1 MSDVESISNSLKNK
15 NRRLSIKIGIGVVCM
30 FGFAYL
36 MVPLY
41 SLVCKQ
47 TGINGKVYQAKV
59 DPNLRIDYSREVS
72 VVFSA
77 AVHGHLHMQF
87 KPLIKHITIHPGETK
102 EVYFFSE
109 NDTGRFITV
118 QAVPSIT
125 PGEAAK
131 YIKKT
136 QCFCFTQQSF
146 VKNEEV
152 DMPVIFHIDPNIP
165 KYITSITLNYTMF
178 DADRFNKHKPQLQRG
193 WIHLEDKASTT

>member
-1 MSDVESISNSLKNK
+1 MSDPESPSDSLKDK
-15 NRRLSIKIGIGVVCM
+15 NRRLSIKIGVGVVCM

-59 DPNLRIDYSREVS
+59 DPNLKIDYSREVT
-72 VVFSA
+72 VIFSA
-77 AVHGHLHMQF
+77 AVHGHLNMQF
-87 KPLIKHITIHPGETK
+87 KPLVRRISMHPGETK

-146 VKNEEV
+146 VKNEKV
-152 DMPVIFHIDPNIP
+152 DMPVIFHIDPDVP

-178 DADRFNKHKPQLQRG
+178 DADRFNKHKPQLQRD
-193 WIHLEDKASTT
+193 WIHLEDKA